1 MVDIQFDGDK
11 SNIKDIVEFLNNGLA
26 NGWKVSEL
34 RKVLELGE
42 KRLQKKLKEN
52 HYRYDSKSRC
62 YSLTLD
68 TEKKCTTDV
77 VLQYDYNITTQM
89 MNAITKMND
98 MSSKFE
104 QMYNWYEMQTNDNV
118 IDITRPELKIK
129 PNSNITVTR
138 SMRLYLDTYERFSA
152 FCKVNKDKKV
162 QDILES
168 ALVEFLDRYE
178 ERGYD
183 ESERST

>member
-1 MVDIQFDGDK
+1 MVDIQFNGNK
-11 SNIKDIVEFLNNGLA
+11 SNIEDVVEFLNNGLA
-26 NGWKVSEL
+26 NGYKVSEL

-42 KRLQKKLKEN
+42 KSLRHKLKDN
-52 HYRYDSKSRC
+52 NYCFNQKSKS
-62 YSLTLD
+62 YILTLD
-68 TEKKCTTDV
+68 TNKEHTTDV
-77 VLQYDYNITTQM
+77 ALQYDYNLTTEI
-89 MNAITKMND
+89 MNSITKMND

-162 QDILES
+162 QDILDA
-168 ALVEFLDRYE
+168 ALVEFLDKYE
-178 ERGYD
+178 ER
-183 ESERST
+183 